1 MWVWDWFTNTH
12 SKWTNYYLLVFAN
25 IDFKPILATVGY
37 DSLWFWQFRFIWYGT
52 EYINLQGKRRRI
64 FYFLRRIYFLMS
76 IIIAFVVFI
85 SLDYPMESLMF
96 PDIFYPIT
104 LGFTKRSRPLFYF
117 PLFFA
122 RGTCI
127 FNFERRGGL
136 NMHCFIPS

>member
-1 MWVWDWFTNTH
+1 
-12 SKWTNYYLLVFAN
+12 
-25 IDFKPILATVGY
+25 
-37 DSLWFWQFRFIWYGT
+37 
-52 EYINLQGKRRRI
+52 
-64 FYFLRRIYFLMS
+64 MS

-136 NMHCFIPS
+136 NMHIRTQSVSSDDSSNPTIERR